1 MPLGAR
7 GEENLPAGTTP
18 ESFARHLCEYILPCT
33 VYMQWWISDVK
44 VPDVLQL
51 KFQYQLQA
59 LSELPNRAKSP
70 LRWGGSW
77 IAFAGNTQ

>member
-1 MPLGAR
+1 
-7 GEENLPAGTTP
+7 
-18 ESFARHLCEYILPCT
+18 
-33 VYMQWWISDVK
+33 MQWWISGVK